1 MCFADIDINT
11 LCVDPDDIEHRITP
25 KTKAIVAVHYAGHPC
40 DMDKICAI
48 AKKHGVKVIEDVSH
62 AHGACWKGQ
71 KCGTFGDVAA
81 MSVMSGKS
89 LAVGEGGMLATND
102 QEILERAVR
111 NGRLLTV
118 FLDRFSG
125 RFSGRFPLGCV
136 AQTAEF
142 SALGPLAG
150 CFSALG
156 FGLGLVGTA
165 SARRWKRA
173 KNGKKRGKNGRDTA

>member
-1 MCFADIDINT
+1 MWQVVCFADIDINT

-111 NGRLLTV
+111 NGRLA
-118 FLDRFSG
+118 F
-125 RFSGRFPLGCV
+125 
-136 AQTAEF
+136 
-142 SALGPLAG
+142 LAG
-150 CFSALG
+150 LRRSEHGRTVRVRCSSRTTSRL
-156 FGLGLVGTA
+156 TA
-165 SARRWKRA
+165 SRSRSSRTPRA
-173 KNGKKRGKNGRDTA
+173 CRTPA

>member
-1 MCFADIDINT
+1 LWQVVCFADIDINT

-118 FLDRFSG
+118 FL
-125 RFSGRFPLGCV
+125 
-136 AQTAEF
+136 
-142 SALGPLAG
+142 AG
-150 CFSALG
+150 LRRSERSRTVRVRCSSRTTSRL
-156 FGLGLVGTA
+156 TA
-165 SARRWKRA
+165 SRSRSSRTPRA
-173 KNGKKRGKNGRDTA
+173 CRTPA

>member
-1 MCFADIDINT
+1 MVCFADIDINT

-125 RFSGRFPLGCV
+125 RFALGCV

-150 CFSALG
+150 CVSALG
-156 FGLGLVGTA
+156 FGLGARWNRLVEAVKTRKKG
-165 SARRWKRA
+165 
-173 KNGKKRGKNGRDTA
+173 GKRG

>member
-1 MCFADIDINT
+1 MVCFADIDINT

-111 NGRLLTV
+111 NCRLLTI
-118 FLDRFSG
+118 FLS
-125 RFSGRFPLGCV
+125 LGCV
-136 AQTAEF
+136 AQGAVRCRCSSRTT
-142 SALGPLAG
+142 SRL
-150 CFSALG
+150 
-156 FGLGLVGTA
+156 TA
-165 SARRWKRA
+165 SRSRSSRTPRA
-173 KNGKKRGKNGRDTA
+173 CRTPA

>member
-1 MCFADIDINT
+1 MWQVVCFADIDINT
-11 LCVDPDDIEHRITP
+11 LCVDPADIEHRITP

-111 NGRLLTV
+111 HGRLLTI
-118 FLDRFSG
+118 F
-125 RFSGRFPLGCV
+125 
-136 AQTAEF
+136 
-142 SALGPLAG
+142 LAG
-150 CFSALG
+150 LRRSERSRTVRFRCSSRTTSRL
-156 FGLGLVGTA
+156 TA
-165 SARRWKRA
+165 SRSRSSRTPRA
-173 KNGKKRGKNGRDTA
+173 CRTPA

>member
-1 MCFADIDINT
+1 MLWQGGCFADIDINT

-111 NGRLLTV
+111 NGRLLTG
-118 FLDRFSG
+118 FLS
-125 RFSGRFPLGCV
+125 LGCV
-136 AQTAEF
+136 AQ
-142 SALGPLAG
+142 SAAG
-150 CFSALG
+150 LCVPGALHA
-156 FGLGLVGTA
+156 LRVG
-165 SARRWKRA
+165 
-173 KNGKKRGKNGRDTA
+173 